1 MTRADDFL
9 VDVCKSGTTFIN
21 IKFHLSCTEYF
32 QWWCNENWYHFPL
45 SVVIFIYCWWNDQFP
60 AFISYNTNYF
70 LSNYANFRGGTL
82 QTEWQLRALRGWFGR
97 NKNFHIPNTVRHFL
111 HKHTHTSVFRWFFA
125 FSGWLRRS
133 LSAYLLYVST
143 TYQYLNSRPCW
154 PLAEPRKI
162 TGKWLEVK
170 EGDGLLRI
178 TLIILLLLLCSL
190 ALLLCVWH
198 CLDWTQLDNTVSST
212 HQRKSFQSFPFF
224 GVSST
229 SSAQSRTA
237 W

>member
-1 MTRADDFL
+1 MKSRQAAGDGRSHEKNHRTWL
-9 VDVCKSGTTFIN
+9 VQRSRGEEAWPKMRTD
-21 IKFHLSCTEYF
+21 LA
-32 QWWCNENWYHFPL
+32 
-45 SVVIFIYCWWNDQFP
+45 SVWRHVGSWVHR
-60 AFISYNTNYF
+60 YN
-70 LSNYANFRGGTL
+70 G
-82 QTEWQLRALRGWFGR
+82 
-97 NKNFHIPNTVRHFL
+97 
-111 HKHTHTSVFRWFFA
+111 FA
-125 FSGWLRRS
+125 G
-133 LSAYLLYVST
+133 T